1 MAQFCQAFPL
11 LYSEEHVEWLVGDT
25 QREGETETEK
35 EKQRKRQRERKR
47 ERERD
52 VERERC
58 STFSRELTFA
68 KVCLSAGFAQKQP
81 KAEKKDRANSDAQIQ
96 MP

>member
-1 MAQFCQAFPL
+1 MARGRHT
-11 LYSEEHVEWLVGDT
+11 ERRRNRD
-25 QREGETETEK
+25 RERETEK
-35 EKQRKRQRERKR
+35 ETKR
-47 ERERD
+47 EKER
-52 VERERC
+52 ERERC